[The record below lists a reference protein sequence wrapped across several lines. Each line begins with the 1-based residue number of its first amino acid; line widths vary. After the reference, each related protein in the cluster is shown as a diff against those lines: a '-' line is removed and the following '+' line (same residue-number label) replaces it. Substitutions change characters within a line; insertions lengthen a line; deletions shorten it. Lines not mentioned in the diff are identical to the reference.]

1 MTPGTV
7 VAVFWL
13 LSPWLPIGGETPR
26 MALHPF
32 RQRTLKQRAQL
43 LGVGLHSGANV
54 ELTLAPAPADSG
66 IVFVR
71 EGEEIPALSEFVVDT
86 TMNTS
91 LGRGRMRI
99 GTVEHLLAA
108 LAGCGI
114 DNARIEVEGPEVP
127 IMDGS
132 AEPFVRLV
140 REAGIHEQRSARRFL
155 LLRKSVSVLE
165 GDKLVRLSP
174 ARGKF
179 SINYTIDFRHPLIT
193 DQTCKVEMSE
203 RSFQRE
209 IARARTFGFK
219 RDVERLHSVGLA
231 RGGSLANAVV
241 VDDFNILNPEG
252 LRFPDEFV
260 RHKVLDAIGD
270 LSLLGMPIIGH
281 LTAVKSG
288 HHLNHLLVRKVLAEA
303 DACEVVQPRAEEE
316 LHELQERLLPVMGLE
331 EQVA

>member
-1 MTPGTV
+1 M
-7 VAVFWL
+7 
-13 LSPWLPIGGETPR
+13 E
-26 MALHPF
+26 LHPF
-32 RQRTLKQRAQL
+32 RQRTLKRRAHLQ
-43 LGVGLHSGANV
+43 GIGLHSGAEV
-54 ELTLAPAPADSG
+54 ALTLAPAAADTG
-66 IVFVR
+66 IVFER
-71 EGEEIPALSEFVVDT
+71 DREEIPALAEFVVDT

-91 LGRGRMRI
+91 LGRQGLRV
-99 GTVEHLLAA
+99 GTVEHLMAA

-114 DNARIEVEGPEVP
+114 DNARVEIEGPEVP

-132 AEPFVRLV
+132 AEPFVRFI

-155 LLRKSVSVLE
+155 MIRKPITVAE
-165 GDKLVRLSP
+165 GDKLARLTP

-179 SINYTIDFRHPLIT
+179 SISYTIDFRHPLIT
-193 DQTCKVEMSE
+193 DQTCKLEMNE

-219 RDVERLHSVGLA
+219 RDVERLHSLGLA

-260 RHKVLDAIGD
+260 RHKVLDAVGD
-270 LSLLGMPIIGH
+270 LALLGMPVIGQ

-303 DACEVVQPRAEEE
+303 DACEVVQPRAADE
-316 LHELQERLLPVMGLE
+316 LHEMQERLLPVLSLE

>member
-1 MTPGTV
+1 MD
-7 VAVFWL
+7 
-13 LSPWLPIGGETPR
+13 
-26 MALHPF
+26 LHPF
-32 RQRTLKQRAQL
+32 RQRSFKQRASL
-43 LGVGLHSGANV
+43 SGIGLHSGAKV
-54 ELTLAPAPADSG
+54 RLTLAPAPPDSG

-71 EGEEIPALSEFVVDT
+71 AGKEIPALAEYVVDT

-91 LGRGRMRI
+91 LGRDGIRI

-114 DNARIEVEGPEVP
+114 DNARLEVEGPEIP

-132 AEPFVRLV
+132 SEPFVALI
-140 REAGIHEQRSARRFL
+140 REAGIHEQRHSRRFL
-155 LLRKSVSVLE
+155 LVRRGVTVTD
-165 GDKLVRLSP
+165 GDKLARLSP

-179 SINYTIDFRHPLIT
+179 SINYTIDFRHPLIS
-193 DQTCKVEMSE
+193 DQSYRMEMNE
-203 RSFQRE
+203 RSFQKE

-219 RDVERLHSVGLA
+219 RDVERLHKAGLA
-231 RGGSLANAVV
+231 RGGSLDNAVV

-260 RHKVLDAIGD
+260 RHKILDALGD
-270 LSLLGMPIIGH
+270 LSLIGMPVIGQ

-288 HHLNHLLVRKVLAEA
+288 HAMNHQLVRRVLAEA
-303 DACEVVQPRAEEE
+303 DACEIVQPSAADE
-316 LHELQERLLPVMGLE
+316 LHEIEERLIPVLALE

>member
-1 MTPGTV
+1 MLLTPGL
-7 VAVFWL
+7 FGL
-13 LSPWLPIGGETPR
+13 LHTIGGETPR
-26 MALHPF
+26 MELHPF
-32 RQRTLKQRAQL
+32 RQRTLKRRAHLQ
-43 LGVGLHSGANV
+43 GIGLHSGAEV
-54 ELTLAPAPADSG
+54 ALTLAPAAPDTG
-66 IVFVR
+66 IVFER
-71 EGEEIPALSEFVVDT
+71 DGEEIPALAEFVVDT

-91 LGRGRMRI
+91 LGRQGMRV
-99 GTVEHLLAA
+99 GTVEHLMAA
-108 LAGCGI
+108 LAGSGI
-114 DNARIEVEGPEVP
+114 DNARIEIEGPEVP

-132 AEPFVRLV
+132 AEPFVRLI

-155 LLRKSVSVLE
+155 MIRKPIVVSE
-165 GDKLVRLSP
+165 GDKLARLTP

-179 SINYTIDFRHPLIT
+179 SISYTIDFRHPLIT
-193 DQTCKVEMSE
+193 DQTCKLELNE

-219 RDVERLHSVGLA
+219 RDVERLHSLGLA

-260 RHKVLDAIGD
+260 RHKVLDAVGD
-270 LSLLGMPIIGH
+270 LALLGMPVIGQ

-288 HHLNHLLVRKVLAEA
+288 HHLNHLLVRQVLAEA
-303 DACEVVQPRAEEE
+303 DACEVVQPRAADE
-316 LHELQERLLPVMGLE
+316 LHEMQERLLPVLSLE